1 MPKTNLQTSILK
13 EKRRVLIMEKALKLF
28 ATYGVDNITIDDIA
42 DSLKISHGLFYHYFK
57 NKNDLIDE
65 IIKKSKDVFSILLS
79 QLNSEDKSP
88 KEIVRFLSEFILNE
102 LKEDE
107 ENAYYINFFLTINFQ
122 KTYRS
127 NDTGHLEIENL
138 LNIIKKGQKEGEFK
152 DNVEPWEILTIFF
165 TSLEGLT
172 NGKIKYKNEYK
183 LPSSQALLNI
193 FLK

>member
-13 EKRRVLIMEKALKLF
+13 EERRVLIMEKALKLF

-57 NKNDLIDE
+57 DKNDLIDE

>member
-57 NKNDLIDE
+57 DKNDLIDE
-65 IIKKSKDVFSILLS
+65 IIKKSKDVFTILLS

>member
-57 NKNDLIDE
+57 DKNDLIDE

>member
-1 MPKTNLQTSILK
+1 
-13 EKRRVLIMEKALKLF
+13 
-28 ATYGVDNITIDDIA
+28 
-42 DSLKISHGLFYHYFK
+42 
-57 NKNDLIDE
+57 LIDE

>member
-1 MPKTNLQTSILK
+1 MSKTNLQTSILK

-57 NKNDLIDE
+57 DKNDLIDE